1 MEEQENSIPNGWTF
15 FSNHAHVLF
24 YVARYP
30 DARIRDIAR
39 AVGITGRAVQRI
51 LRELGEA
58 NVVITKKQGRRN
70 HYFIRGG
77 ASLRHPLESHRTVED
92 LIELVALPL
101 RRARSA

>member
-1 MEEQENSIPNGWTF
+1 MTEHELAVPSSWTF

-30 DARIRDIAR
+30 DARIRDIAN

-51 LRELGEA
+51 LRELSEA
-58 NVVITKKQGRRN
+58 HVVISKKRGRRN
-70 HYFIRGG
+70 HYFIRG
-77 ASLRHPLESHRTVED
+77 AAPLRHPLESHKSVAD

-101 RRARSA
+101 GRTG